1 MFYGGIWWN
10 STWVEDMDLYDDHE
24 YWRCDDD
31 AIMEE
36 EDPEEEDPEEDPEEE
51 DPEEDPEE
59 GVHKG
64 ETSAGDSKDESFTDS
79 NTTP

>member
-1 MFYGGIWWN
+1 
-10 STWVEDMDLYDDHE
+10 MDLYDDHE
-24 YWRCDDD
+24 YWRCGDDS
-31 AIMEE
+31 II
-36 EDPEEEDPEEDPEEE
+36 EE

-64 ETSAGDSKDESFTDS
+64 EASAGDSMDKIFTDS